1 MTWSSKVPKNIYFY
15 DADDR
20 IYLHS
25 KSVEDLVVRRWPPM
39 KPRESPPR
47 RFKEDEEPEPKKPRR
62 MHPATYKFLCRQGY
76 YD

>member
-1 MTWSSKVPKNIYFY
+1 MFLFY

-20 IYLHS
+20 IYLHAN
-25 KSVEDLVVRRWPPM
+25 SVEELTVRRF
-39 KPRESPPR
+39 PRITPRLTPPR
-47 RFKEDEEPEPKKPRR
+47 RRSSEDEEPEPKKPKT